1 MKNNLIK
8 WIVIHQHPFT
18 IVEEN
23 NFINFIHTLHPTTQI
38 PTADTIKSQ
47 ILKFYEE
54 DKEKIKSILM
64 NLSGKISFTTDC
76 WTSSSMKSFMSIT
89 AYFINKKWELRH
101 ILLNFIEMYD
111 TYTSQNIKNTFILG
125 LESFAIEKKVKFFI
139 YYKKKL
145 IN

>member
-8 WIVIHQHPFT
+8 WIIIHQHPFT

-54 DKEKIKSILM
+54 DKEKIKTILKDFP
-64 NLSGKISFTTDC
+64 GKISFTTDC
-76 WTSSSMKSFMSIT
+76 WTSPSMKSFMSIT
-89 AYFINKKWELRH
+89 AHFIDKEWALQH
-101 ILLNFIEMYD
+101 ILLDFIEIFD
-111 TYTSQNIKNTFILG
+111 SHTGQNLKNTFVLG
-125 LESFAIEKKVKFFI
+125 LENFILEKKVC
-139 YYKKKL
+139 YCL

>member
-8 WIVIHQHPFT
+8 WIVIHQNPFT

-23 NFINFIHTLHPTTQI
+23 NFITFIHTLHPTTQI

-64 NLSGKISFTTDC
+64 NLSEKISFTTDC
-76 WTSSSMKSFMSIT
+76 WTSPFMKSFMSIT
-89 AYFINKKWELRH
+89 AHFINEKWELNH
-101 ILLNFIEMYD
+101 ILLDFIEMYD
-111 TYTSQNIKNTFILG
+111 THTSQNIKKHIY
-125 LESFAIEKKVKFFI
+125 IRIRKFC
-139 YYKKKL
+139 
-145 IN
+145 N

>member
-18 IVEEN
+18 IVEKN

-76 WTSSSMKSFMSIT
+76 WTSPSMKSFMSIT
-89 AYFINKKWELRH
+89 AHFINEKWELKH
-101 ILLNFIEMYD
+101 ILLDFIEMYD
-111 TYTSQNIKNTFILG
+111 THTSQNIKNTFILG
-125 LESFAIEKKVKFFI
+125 LESFAIEKKVQFFI
-139 YYKKKL
+139 YYKKK